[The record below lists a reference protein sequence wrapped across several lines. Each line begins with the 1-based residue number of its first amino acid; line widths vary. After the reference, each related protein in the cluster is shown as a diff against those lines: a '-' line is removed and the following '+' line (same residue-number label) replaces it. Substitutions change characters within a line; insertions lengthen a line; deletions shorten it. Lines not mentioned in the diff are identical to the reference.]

1 MLSYHTSL
9 LNGDY
14 AKMVAITFRHV
25 LTTLLGQHQLRLDEI
40 EVLDKE
46 HKNSL
51 CERNHAMAASL
62 DSCIHHTIHQRCL
75 NSPDS
80 PAVCA
85 WDGDFSYKQLDQ
97 LSSLLAE
104 ELIGQGVGVEM
115 TIPVLLEKTRWTPV
129 AMVAVLKS
137 GASFVLMDVSHPLGR
152 LQSIYDAT
160 NAPLILASPRTRS
173 RAFNLSP
180 HVIEITD
187 RLFEQEQVEPQ
198 QQLWPRVAVKGSHA
212 AYVVFTSGSTGKPK
226 GAIMEHSCLATAAEH
241 LPSRMYIDSASRV
254 LQFSSYAWDIPV
266 TDVLLT
272 LYVGGCICIPSD
284 EERTGNLA
292 QAANQMMVNWALLTP
307 TVARLVK
314 PADFTHLATL
324 VLAGEALSSTDLT
337 TWHDKVRLIQGY
349 GPAECSLIST
359 VSKPLNLSSN
369 ARNIGQP
376 NGCVAWI
383 VHQDNHHLLAPSGA
397 IGELVLEGPIVGR
410 GYLNDPERSAAAFVA
425 PPSWLARL
433 RDGHDAPTRLYKTGD
448 LVRSAPDGSLLFVG
462 RKDNQVKI
470 RGQRV
475 ELGEVEAL
483 VSRAFPGSHVVVEL
497 VTDVSLALLVALVLQ
512 KETAHA
518 SSSKSGHLLYPPS
531 DLVRTSVGAAV
542 SYLRETMPS
551 YMIPTVF
558 LPLAYVPRAS
568 TGKTDRKLLRDHIAS
583 ISQTELEAYR
593 TVDTARRTPS
603 TPLEARLQELV
614 GCLLHKST
622 DSIPLDEDLFT
633 IGLDSLTAMALAASA
648 RADGLLIPVP
658 KIFQHPRLSELAVI
672 LGQEQEVEHDR
683 CLASPNPLMASVD
696 ELCTQW
702 HIAPSQVVNIVPTTY
717 YQRGSIASHHA
728 GFIAF
733 HFSQPLNP
741 TTFRKAVAVVVQKHA
756 ILRTVFVPFQ
766 RTFVQLSLRDF
777 DLPVQEIKT
786 DKDDP
791 SVVTESICREADR
804 IPVSFGAPSARLLLI
819 LGRAGGRLSGALR
832 LHRAQ
837 YDGVAVS
844 CIIEDLRSAFDE
856 PTSPPLPTLKYA
868 DFITSRMAHNT
879 PSIFQVWRE
888 LLRGSS
894 MTYLV
899 PPTECIRSTDRSRT
913 ELLVTSSCDIPM
925 PDAKGGVTMA
935 TVIKAAW
942 ALCLARQTQTR
953 DVVFAQ
959 LVRNRHLAI
968 AGIERTVGPCIN
980 YVPVRVSLKRD
991 WTAKE
996 LLHWV
1001 QRQHIRTLTC
1011 DTADWDDLVVESTSW
1026 PRDTEFGSA
1035 VHYLSAPVGRDYL
1048 FAKGISCRFQTYDFK
1063 MMHTCPM
1070 VTCLP
1075 FPSMEDSTVTILKII
1090 LTSAVFGQG
1099 VADQLLSIFRDI
1111 LVQLTSHPES
1121 LVSELLDG

>member
-1 MLSYHTSL
+1 MLSYHTSFL
-9 LNGDY
+9 SGDY
-14 AKMVAITFRHV
+14 ASMVAKTFCHV
-25 LTTLLGQHQLRLDEI
+25 LTTLLGQPQLRLDEI

-46 HKNSL
+46 HKGSL
-51 CERNHAMAASL
+51 CERNRAMTASL
-62 DSCIHHTIHQRCL
+62 DNCIHHTIHQRCL
-75 NSPDS
+75 DSPDS

-104 ELIGQGVGVEM
+104 ELIGQGVGGEM
-115 TIPVLLEKTRWTPV
+115 TIPVLLEKTRWAPV

-137 GASFVLMDVSHPLGR
+137 GASFVLMDASHPVGR
-152 LQSIYDAT
+152 LQSIFDAI
-160 NAPLILASPRTRS
+160 NAPLILASPQTRFK
-173 RAFNLSP
+173 AFNLSP

-198 QQLWPRVAVKGSHA
+198 QHLWSRIAVKGGHA

-226 GAIMEHSCLATAAEH
+226 GAIVEHSCLATAAEH
-241 LPSRMYIDSASRV
+241 LPSRMYIESASRV
-254 LQFSSYAWDIPV
+254 LQFSSHAWDIPV

-284 EERTGNLA
+284 EERTGNLV
-292 QAANQMMVNWALLTP
+292 QAANRMMVNWALLTP
-307 TVARLVK
+307 TVARLFK

-359 VSKPLNLSSN
+359 VSKPLSLSSN
-369 ARNIGQP
+369 PRNIGQP

-383 VHQDNHHLLAPSGA
+383 VHRDNHHLLAPLGA

-410 GYLNDPERSAAAFVA
+410 GYLNDSERSAAAFVA
-425 PPSWLARL
+425 APSWLARL
-433 RDGHDAPTRLYKTGD
+433 RDGHDVPTRLYKTGD
-448 LVRSAPDGSLLFVG
+448 LVRSAPDSTLFFVG

-497 VTDVSLALLVALVLQ
+497 VTDESPALLVALVLQ

-518 SSSKSGHLLYPPS
+518 SSSKSGRFLYPPS
-531 DLVRTSVGAAV
+531 DLFRTSVGTAV
-542 SYLRETMPS
+542 SHLRETMPS

-558 LPLAYVPRAS
+558 LPLAYMPRAS
-568 TGKTDRKLLRDHIAS
+568 TGKTDRRLLHHHIAS
-583 ISQTELEAYR
+583 MSQTELEAYR
-593 TVDTARRTPS
+593 TANTTRRTPS
-603 TPLEARLQELV
+603 TPLEARLQEHV
-614 GCLLHKST
+614 GCVLHKSA

-648 RADGLLIPVP
+648 REDGLVILVP

-672 LGQEQEVEHDR
+672 LGQEQEIEHEG

-702 HIAPSQVVNIVPTTY
+702 HIDPSQVVNIVPTTY
-717 YQRGSIASHHA
+717 FQRGSIASHHT

-733 HFSQPLNP
+733 HFSQPLNL
-741 TTFRKAVAVVVQKHA
+741 TTFRKAVAVVVQRHA

-766 RTFVQLSLRDF
+766 GTFVQLSLRDF

-786 DKDDP
+786 DKEDP
-791 SVVTESICREADR
+791 SVVTESLCQEADR
-804 IPVSFGAPSARLLLI
+804 VPVSFGAPSARLLLI
-819 LGRAGGRLSGALR
+819 LGRAGGQFSGALR

-837 YDGVAVS
+837 YDGVSVS

-856 PTSPPLPTLKYA
+856 ATSPPIPILEYA
-868 DFITSRMAHNT
+868 DFITSRVAHNS
-879 PSIFQVWRE
+879 PSVFQVWRE

-899 PPTECIRSTDRSRT
+899 PPNECIRSTDRSRT

-980 YVPVRVSLKRD
+980 YVPVRVSLKTD

-1001 QRQHIRTLTC
+1001 QRQHIRTMNCHTV
-1011 DTADWDDLVVESTSW
+1011 DWDDLVVESTSW
-1026 PRDTEFGSA
+1026 PRDTELGSA

-1048 FAKGISCRFQTYDFK
+1048 FAKGIPCRFQTYDFK
-1063 MMHTCPM
+1063 MMHTYPM
-1070 VTCLP
+1070 ATCLP
-1075 FPSMEDSTVTILKII
+1075 FPSMEDSTVTLLKII

-1099 VADQLLSIFRDI
+1099 VADQLLSIFRD
-1111 LVQLTSHPES
+1111 LVVQLTSHPES